1 MLKNKI
7 HIASFSWTNFV
18 QIVFIVILSVLLLNQ
33 CNVTAQKEKAY
44 QQNLEAKND
53 SIEFY
58 QNKQGLWVAEKKAFQ
73 TTVKEMDRLI
83 DDYLFDN
90 SQLKE
95 TIKSFKTPKSAHS
108 SDIKVEVK
116 DVDVKFANPIP
127 FSFER
132 EFKKATNNYGIS
144 GLVNQYGLKLNFIA
158 TTQLTLATGIKKTG
172 LFTSDFTSEA
182 TLSNSN
188 FSISNMDNI
197 DFTEK
202 QSRFALSLFGGYV
215 IPANLNPTFAVG
227 IGISYDV
234 VRF

>member
-7 HIASFSWTNFV
+7 HIPSFSWTKFV
-18 QIVFIVILSVLLLNQ
+18 QMVVIVVLSVLLFNQ
-33 CNVTAQKEKAY
+33 CNITAQKEKTY

-73 TTVKEMDRLI
+73 GRIKEILPFI
-83 DDYLFDN
+83 EEN
-90 SQLKE
+90 KQLKE
-95 TIKSFKTPKSAHS
+95 TIKSFKKPKSAHS

-116 DVDVKFANPIP
+116 DVDVKFANSIP
-127 FSFER
+127 YSFER
-132 EFKKATNNYGIS
+132 EFKKLTNNYAIS
-144 GLVNQYGLKLNFIA
+144 GSVNQYGLKLNFIA

-172 LFTSDFTSEA
+172 LFTSDFTSEV

-188 FSISNMDNI
+188 FSVSNMDNI

-202 QSRFALSLFGGYV
+202 QSKFSIAVFGGYV
-215 IPANLNPTFAVG
+215 IPANLKPTFAVG
-227 IGISYDV
+227 IGVSY
-234 VRF
+234 RLFSF